1 MVQMVTGS
9 RDMAGMQRFVTY
21 IYAYEN
27 GQKMNNTGY
36 AKIETRGDRGKV
48 EIHFVNG
55 GIYRGKGS
63 VAFLYAE
70 NGKLFFIP
78 IGAFAIENGV
88 GNGMVPFQT
97 DVLAG
102 TDISFAKMD
111 GIYIADSEGGMYL
124 SFWKDVNVENFLVE
138 NFVEYSLDMPL
149 PETVDYPL
157 PEPVNWSEP
166 MRTETDAAAKEEIMK
181 DAEQE
186 SLHTMEIPMRNIFPN
201 YTMEEI
207 WKNFAKTKKPVQVN
221 DEVSAIQIELGELR
235 ELPKR
240 YWYLGNNSFL
250 LHGFFNYQHLLFG
263 KLPDGKWFIGVP
275 GIYAR
280 QERVMASVFG
290 FSGFMHIGVSE
301 AKTNMPMETV
311 TPREKQQGVW
321 YHILED

>member
-70 NGKLFFIP
+70 NGKLIFIP
-78 IGAFAIENGV
+78 AGEFMIESGEGKSV
-88 GNGMVPFQT
+88 VPFRT

-102 TDISFAKMD
+102 TDLGFAKMD
-111 GIYIADSEGGMYL
+111 GIYIADSESGMYL
-124 SFWKDVNVENFLVE
+124 SFWKDVSVENFLEE

-149 PETVDYPL
+149 PETVA
-157 PEPVNWSEP
+157 V
-166 MRTETDAAAKEEIMK
+166 AKEEIMK
-181 DAEQE
+181 DVEQE
-186 SLHTMEIPMRNIFPN
+186 SLHTMEIPMRNVFPS
-201 YTMEEI
+201 YTMEDI
-207 WKNFAKTKKPVQVN
+207 WKNIARTKAPVQIN
-221 DEVSAIQIELGELR
+221 NEVSAIQIELNDLR
-235 ELPKR
+235 ELPKQ

-250 LHGFFNYQHLLFG
+250 LHGFFNYRHLLFG
-263 KLPDGKWFIGVP
+263 RLPDGKWFIGVP

-290 FSGFMHIGVSE
+290 FRGFMHIGE
-301 AKTNMPMETV
+301 EETV